1 MFLTSDGAA
10 ALNIGTPGGTFGH
23 AAAASCYGTTEADAS
38 IPYSANRAF
47 NSSDVTER
55 CSADQRRCGGA
66 QYWNARRHI
75 PASIPYSA
83 SPPTPAARRIIIM
96 RSSLFSTKRLSA
108 GLAAAAGSPRT
119 AVGAGLLA
127 AHPAL
132 AQTSYNFTSFDVGI
146 VDANGFA
153 GFNTAI
159 FGINDSGQIVGSYM
173 TPTEYDSLGDVIALS
188 TTTGFVGTTASQTA
202 VTGPAG
208 EASTDNP
215 FAEVNKINNAG
226 VYAGDFEATGLTGAE
241 APQGF
246 TGTGGSAVS
255 TTLNNSQALGINRAG
270 STVGAVL
277 SGDGT
282 YSRSYLQGST
292 GTISVFDVPGYGTS
306 EATAINDSGV
316 VIGSAA
322 LNPLTG
328 PTVSYVRTSGATPTF
343 SFLSLPGATDIFAQ
357 GINNAGSIVG
367 GYYAADGTEFGFLN
381 AGGTYTSL
389 AFPDALATEAEGI
402 NSQGQIVGV
411 YVDANGDQ
419 HGFVASAAAVPEAST
434 TVSLGLLLGLGG
446 VLVIAK
452 RRKATGVS

>member
-1 MFLTSDGAA
+1 MSAVFRLPAC
-10 ALNIGTPGGTFGH
+10 F
-23 AAAASCYGTTEADAS
+23 SC
-38 IPYSANRAF
+38 F
-47 NSSDVTER
+47 NK
-55 CSADQRRCGGA
+55 
-66 QYWNARRHI
+66 NLL
-75 PASIPYSA
+75 
-83 SPPTPAARRIIIM
+83 RIISM
-96 RSSLFSTKRLSA
+96 RSSLFSAKRLATGLSA
-108 GLAAAAGSPRT
+108 
-119 AVGAGLLA
+119 AVTLGAGLFA

-132 AQTSYNFTSFDVGI
+132 AQTQYNFTSFDVNI

-173 TPTEYDSLGDVIALS
+173 TPTEYDSLGDVIALP

-202 VTGPAG
+202 VTGPAA

-215 FAEVNKINNAG
+215 FTEVNKINNAG
-226 VYAGDFEATGLTGAE
+226 VYAGDFEAVGLTGAE

-255 TTLNNSQALGINRAG
+255 TTLNNSQALGINSAG
-270 STVGAVL
+270 STVGEVL

-282 YSRSYLQGST
+282 YNRSYLQDST
-292 GTISVFDVPGYGTS
+292 GVITVFDVPSYGTS

-316 VIGSAA
+316 IIGSAA
-322 LNPLTG
+322 LDPLTG

-343 SFLSLPGATDIFAQ
+343 SFLSVPGATDVFAQ

-367 GYYAADGTEFGFLN
+367 GYVGANGAEFGFLDV
-381 AGGTYTSL
+381 GGTYTNIV
-389 AFPDALATEAEGI
+389 FPDALATEAEGI

-411 YVDANGDQ
+411 YADANGDQ
-419 HGFVASAAAVPEAST
+419 HGFIATAAAVPEAST

-446 VLVIAK
+446 ILVVAK
-452 RRKATGVS
+452 RRKATAAA